1 MKLWLGE
8 VPEYTV
14 AFAQCI
20 VFISLTYAAF
30 EPIRAAVLATN
41 KIAKFMIIPDSFYIL
56 VLPVSYFICNITE
69 NPIYMI
75 VCIVFFDPCLL
86 VASLSCLCCYVL
98 SLITSYTIS
107 GFCILLICNSFILI
121 CIIYLV
127 GLSSKEK
134 YIINKYIKKL
144 TTYMY
149 VQ

>member
-1 MKLWLGE
+1 MIPFLFRTRIHHEALARRSS
-8 VPEYTV
+8 EYTV

-75 VCIVFFDPCLL
+75 VCIVF
-86 VASLSCLCCYVL
+86 
-98 SLITSYTIS
+98 
-107 GFCILLICNSFILI
+107 
-121 CIIYLV
+121 
-127 GLSSKEK
+127 
-134 YIINKYIKKL
+134 
-144 TTYMY
+144 
-149 VQ
+149 